1 MSDPSNNTPRTRG
14 TYTGF
19 LIDLARFGWTRLIN
33 DNAPEMA
40 AALAYRTLFSLIP
53 VLVISL
59 VIFKAFLSEK
69 DMKNAL
75 GQLLEYTGIDKIQLS
90 SDGQDPSKLTLPDLA
105 TDTPPAEPPANPE
118 AEPPA
123 EKQPDRDPP
132 AQPTLEELAEDHSTR
147 LSDTLQEFI
156 DKTVSRIQG
165 INFSVITIVGV
176 LVLIYAALSL
186 VIQVEQAFNTICRA
200 PTGRSL
206 RTRLPAYFTLLVAG
220 PILLV
225 GGFVLSRTVVQTLT
239 DISPWIGTPL
249 RIVSTVGITWLLV
262 LLAYWQ
268 MPNARIR
275 LQPAAIGAF
284 IAAVLWEGAK
294 AALTWF
300 VAYLV
305 DPKTGGQIAVY
316 GSLALLPIFLMWVYI
331 TWLIVLFGFE
341 VTYSVQTVAS
351 GRHRFLDRMTDHPIV
366 DPALGVVIMR
376 ALSQRFEEG
385 RPCTTEELAR
395 RTATSEVIV
404 QRVLQHLIAKGFVH
418 KVEQRKDADEEAYAI
433 ARSPELMTAADV
445 LASMHDLAGEPPS
458 DGKVGIADL
467 SVLRLLRKSQLE
479 AMRTLKIAGL
489 IEKE

>member
-1 MSDPSNNTPRTRG
+1 MTEPPIKTPRRHRAAV
-14 TYTGF
+14 GF
-19 LIDLARFGWTRLIN
+19 LIDLARFGGRRLIN

-75 GQLLEYTGIDKIQLS
+75 GQLLEYTGIDKIQLTS
-90 SDGQDPSKLTLPDLA
+90 GEQHAREVTGGAPTV
-105 TDTPPAEPPANPE
+105 E
-118 AEPPA
+118 AFPQENG
-123 EKQPDRDPP
+123 
-132 AQPTLEELAEDHSTR
+132 TR

-165 INFSVITIVGV
+165 INFGVITVVGV

-225 GGFVLSRTVVQTLT
+225 GGFVLSRTVVQTLS
-239 DISPWIGTPL
+239 DFSPWVGTPL

-316 GSLALLPIFLMWVYI
+316 GSLALLPIFLMWVYL

-351 GRHRFLDRMTDHPIV
+351 GRHRFLDRQTDHPIV
-366 DPALGVVIMR
+366 DPTLGVVLMR
-376 ALSQRFEEG
+376 ALSERFTEG
-385 RPCTTEELAR
+385 KPCTTEELAR
-395 RTATSEVIV
+395 RTAMSEAIV
-404 QRVLQHLIAKGFVH
+404 ERVLQHLIVKGFVH
-418 KVEQRKDADEEAYAI
+418 KVEQRKDVDEDAYAI
-433 ARSPELMTAADV
+433 ARSPDVMTAADV
-445 LASMHDLAGEPPS
+445 MAAMHDLAGEPPPGA
-458 DGKVGIADL
+458 DGKVGAADL
-467 SVLRLLRKSQLE
+467 SVLRLLRQSQLE
-479 AMRTLKIAGL
+479 ALRTLKITGL
-489 IEKE
+489 GREE